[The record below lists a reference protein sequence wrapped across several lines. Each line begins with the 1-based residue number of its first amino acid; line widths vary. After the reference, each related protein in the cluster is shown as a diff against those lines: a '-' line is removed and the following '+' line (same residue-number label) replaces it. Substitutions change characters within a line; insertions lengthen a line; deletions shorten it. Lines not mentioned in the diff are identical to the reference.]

1 MSGTVCFTSCTLA
14 YLSRA
19 RVLAATVRAA
29 HPDWAM
35 HVLLVDALPDD
46 ADLAGFDAVTLA
58 DTLAISRFR
67 AWMFK
72 HDLVEACTAVKGAML
87 ARLLAAGAERV
98 VYLDPDI
105 AVFHPLAALDG
116 ACADASIV
124 LTPHQ
129 IDANTTSRAVQD
141 NEMASLRYG
150 IYNLGFVAVRNDDA
164 GRAFADWWSLATQ
177 TACYDDTG
185 NGIFTDQRYCD
196 LVPTLFDN
204 VRILRDPGYNVASW
218 NLSRRDLA
226 VTAAG
231 DITANGAL
239 LRFYHFT
246 KIGSVGDVMIERYAR
261 DNMPAYELLAWYKR
275 QIAAHRTE
283 ALDGQPW
290 CYGAFD
296 DGTPVPR
303 GVRLLWR
310 ERADLYAA
318 HDDPFATGA
327 GSLHAWLTRERP
339 DLLEE

>member
-1 MSGTVCFTSCTLA
+1 MGTVCFTSCTLA

-19 RVLAATVRAA
+19 RVLAETVRAA
-29 HPDWAM
+29 HPDWGM
-35 HVLLVDALPDD
+35 QVLLVDALP
-46 ADLAGFDAVTLA
+46 ADTDPAELAGFDRIVTA
-58 DTLAISRFR
+58 ETLGIPRFR
-67 AWMFK
+67 AWLFK

-87 ARLLAAGAERV
+87 ERLLAEGAGRV

-105 AVFHPLAALDG
+105 AVFHPLAALDD
-116 ACADASIV
+116 ADASIV

-129 IDANTTSRAVQD
+129 LEANLTPRAVQD
-141 NEMASLRYG
+141 NELASLRYG
-150 IYNLGFVAVRNDDA
+150 IYNLGFIAVRNDPA
-164 GRAFADWWSLATQ
+164 GREFAAWWSLATQ

-196 LVPTLFDN
+196 LVPTLFDG
-204 VRILRDPGYNVASW
+204 VHVLRDPGYNVASW

-226 VTAAG
+226 VTPAG
-231 DITANGAL
+231 EITANGAL

-261 DNMPAYELLAWYKR
+261 DTVTAYELLAWYKR

-283 ALDGQPW
+283 VLDSQPW
-290 CYGAFD
+290 CYAAFD
-296 DGTPVPR
+296 DGTPIPR

-327 GSLHAWLTRERP
+327 GTLHAWLRHERP